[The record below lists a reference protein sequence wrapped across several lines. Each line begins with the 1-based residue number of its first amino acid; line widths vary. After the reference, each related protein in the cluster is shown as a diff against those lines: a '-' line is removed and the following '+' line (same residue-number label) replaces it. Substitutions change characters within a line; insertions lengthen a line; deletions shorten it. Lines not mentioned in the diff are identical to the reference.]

1 MPRRSNA
8 IVDATHATLT
18 GAIGAAVHPA
28 GRLDAM
34 ADDAASA
41 MEALRCE
48 LVDRA
53 FEAIEGV
60 AAFPEQNIKA
70 LVVIIPADVT
80 LGHLFPR
87 MFRPR
92 FSIDRGCGA
101 GE

>member
-1 MPRRSNA
+1 MLPRSDA
-8 IVDATHATLT
+8 IVDAAHAALT

-28 GRLDAM
+28 VRLDAM

-41 MEALRCE
+41 MEALRSE

-60 AAFPEQNIKA
+60 AAFPEQNLKA
-70 LVVIIPADVT
+70 LVVIIPTDVT

-87 MFRPR
+87 VQSPE
-92 FSIDRGCGA
+92 CP
-101 GE
+101 ET